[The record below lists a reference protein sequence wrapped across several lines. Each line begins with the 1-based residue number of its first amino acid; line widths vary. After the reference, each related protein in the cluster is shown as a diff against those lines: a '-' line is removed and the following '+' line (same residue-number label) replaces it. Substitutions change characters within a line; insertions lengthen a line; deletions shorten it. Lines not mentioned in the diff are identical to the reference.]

1 MTATSPKHSVRSAR
15 ASAGPSGRSAGPGF
29 RLGRIG
35 LLVGRYVAVSMVVV
49 GLTTLH
55 SAATL
60 GADFEGAVEARSGLS
75 GVPRPV
81 EVLGEIQVAV
91 DPVLSSAMVE
101 ATNRDRV
108 RNRRRPYVRTTELDA
123 AAAAYAATLTSGR
136 LVHSTDLSA
145 GMVGRWSKLG
155 ENLGRG
161 DDLTSIHL
169 ALMASPTHRANLLD
183 SGFTQI
189 GVAVIHTDVGLVV
202 VQRFRQ
208 G

>member
-1 MTATSPKHSVRSAR
+1 
-15 ASAGPSGRSAGPGF
+15 
-29 RLGRIG
+29 
-35 LLVGRYVAVSMVVV
+35 MVVV

-55 SAATL
+55 SASTL
-60 GADFEGAVEARSGLS
+60 GADFDGGVDARSGLS
-75 GVPRPV
+75 GVPRRV

-108 RNRRRPYVRTTELDA
+108 RNRRRPYVRSTELDA
-123 AAAAYAATLTSGR
+123 AAATYAATLTSGR